1 MGRGETAMAILRS
14 AVWPPVVVFGLHVA
28 ASQALDA
35 YARWPWLD
43 VPMHLLG
50 GAAIARFF
58 ARALEVLSH
67 SNSAAC
73 VDGRVAALL
82 VFALTCSA
90 AVFWEFAEFVSDRV
104 AGTSAQVSLEDT
116 LLDLLLGIVGGTAY
130 LAGSTLARRRAS
142 DDPVLR

>member
-1 MGRGETAMAILRS
+1 MGHGETAIAILRS
-14 AVWPPVVVFGLHVA
+14 AAWPPVVVFGVHVA
-28 ASQALDA
+28 ASQAFDA

-50 GAAIARFF
+50 GVAIACFF
-58 ARALEVLSH
+58 ARALEVLSRRM
-67 SNSAAC
+67 AAAR

-116 LLDLLLGIVGGTAY
+116 LLDLALGIVGGTAY
-130 LAGSTLARRRAS
+130 LACSTLARRRGSEEA
-142 DDPVLR
+142 VLP